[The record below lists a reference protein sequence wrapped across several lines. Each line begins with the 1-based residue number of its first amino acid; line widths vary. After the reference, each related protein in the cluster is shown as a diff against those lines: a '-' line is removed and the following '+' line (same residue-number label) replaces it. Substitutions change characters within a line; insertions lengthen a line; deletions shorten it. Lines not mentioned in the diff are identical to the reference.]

1 MLDERRLPFFMLV
14 NLFGGPGMNSRLNM
28 TLREKYGL
36 VYGIDATYS
45 PFTDTGFLGIYFA
58 TDKSNLDKA
67 NALILKEMQ
76 LLKDKPLGKLQ
87 LHTVKEQLMGQLA
100 MAEESN
106 QSFMLMMAKS
116 ILDIGKVESL
126 ESIFTEIK
134 NIEASQLQE
143 ITNDMF
149 DEAQLSYL
157 TFLPE

>member
-1 MLDERRLPFFMLV
+1 
-14 NLFGGPGMNSRLNM
+14 
-28 TLREKYGL
+28 
-36 VYGIDATYS
+36 
-45 PFTDTGFLGIYFA
+45 
-58 TDKSNLDKA
+58 
-67 NALILKEMQ
+67 
-76 LLKDKPLGKLQ
+76 
-87 LHTVKEQLMGQLA
+87 
-100 MAEESN
+100 
-106 QSFMLMMAKS
+106 MAKS